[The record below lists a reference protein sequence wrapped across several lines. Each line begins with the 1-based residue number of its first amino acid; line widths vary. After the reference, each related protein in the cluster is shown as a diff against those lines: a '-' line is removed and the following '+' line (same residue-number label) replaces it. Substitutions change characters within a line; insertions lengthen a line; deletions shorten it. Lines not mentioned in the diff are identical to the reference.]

1 MSMVINT
8 NMGAMNANRILDQN
22 SRDQAVTME
31 RLTTGLRVNRSAD
44 DAAGLA
50 VVTTMKTQSIGT
62 VMAVRNANDGM
73 SMIQTVEGA
82 TEEVVNMMQ
91 RMRELAVQS
100 MNDTYTN
107 ENRQQSQMEFRQLQL
122 EIDRVAD
129 TTKFNGMRLMSNST
143 TGTTAVNEFNMLT
156 TADVHTAAGSGFQS
170 AQLRASA
177 AGFQVGWETG
187 SVNRIGV
194 ALMDFKTMSSR
205 STGIRLMSAGVGN
218 VSNIAFAA
226 SAIRAIDGD
235 LSAIKNLRAHWG
247 AVQNRLDH
255 TVSNL
260 QNVNENINSSRS
272 RIEDT
277 DFAKESANLARNQV
291 LQQAG
296 MSMLSQANQNS
307 QGVLSLLR

>member
-1 MSMVINT
+1 MVINT

>member
-1 MSMVINT
+1 MVINT
-8 NMGAMNANRILDQN
+8 NMAALNANRVLDQN
-22 SRDQAVTME
+22 SRESAVTME

-50 VVTTMKTQSIGT
+50 VITQMKTQSIGT
-62 VMAVRNANDGM
+62 QMAIRNTNDGI

-91 RMRELAVQS
+91 RMRELAIQS

-129 TTKFNGMRLMSNST
+129 TTKFNGMRLMSNSV
-143 TGTTAVNEFNMLT
+143 TGTTAPNEFNMLN
-156 TADVHTAAGSGFQS
+156 TADVHVATASAFQS
-170 AQLRASA
+170 AQARPSA
-177 AGFQVGWETG
+177 AGFQVGWQTA
-187 SVNRIGV
+187 SADRIGL

-226 SAIRAIDGD
+226 SAVRVLDGD
-235 LSAIKNLRAHWG
+235 LSAIKNMRSYWG
-247 AVQNRLDH
+247 AVQNRLEH
-255 TVSNL
+255 TVANL
-260 QNVNENINSSRS
+260 QSVDENINAARS

-277 DFAKESANLARNQV
+277 DFAKESANLARTQV

-296 MSMLSQANQNS
+296 MSMLSQANQQS
-307 QGVLSLLR
+307 QQVMSLLQ